1 MGKLV
6 KKINALEADY
16 EGLSDLRDVT
26 AKLRERLEA
35 GEALDSLLPDAF
47 AAVREASK
55 RTMEKRHFDVQ
66 LVGGITLHEGRI
78 AEMRTGEG
86 KTLMATLPA
95 YLNALSGEG
104 VHVVTVNDYLARRD
118 SEWMGPIF
126 EALGMTVGV
135 VTSRQDPTEKRAAY
149 RCDITYGTNNE
160 FGFDYLRDN
169 MAFTVEDQ
177 FQRGQNFAV
186 VGTMN
191 SLEQRLEDV
200 RTAMDVAVI
209 GCIVNGPGEA
219 READVGL
226 TGATPNNLIYVDG
239 EPDHKISN
247 EEFIDHL
254 EEVIRDKAAKLEQQ
268 RAEDAEKLILKT
280 SA

>member
-1 MGKLV
+1 
-6 KKINALEADY
+6 
-16 EGLSDLRDVT
+16 
-26 AKLRERLEA
+26 
-35 GEALDSLLPDAF
+35 
-47 AAVREASK
+47 
-55 RTMEKRHFDVQ
+55 
-66 LVGGITLHEGRI
+66 
-78 AEMRTGEG
+78 
-86 KTLMATLPA
+86 
-95 YLNALSGEG
+95 
-104 VHVVTVNDYLARRD
+104 
-118 SEWMGPIF
+118 
-126 EALGMTVGV
+126 
-135 VTSRQDPTEKRAAY
+135 
-149 RCDITYGTNNE
+149 
-160 FGFDYLRDN
+160 
-169 MAFTVEDQ
+169 
-177 FQRGQNFAV
+177 
-186 VGTMN
+186 MN